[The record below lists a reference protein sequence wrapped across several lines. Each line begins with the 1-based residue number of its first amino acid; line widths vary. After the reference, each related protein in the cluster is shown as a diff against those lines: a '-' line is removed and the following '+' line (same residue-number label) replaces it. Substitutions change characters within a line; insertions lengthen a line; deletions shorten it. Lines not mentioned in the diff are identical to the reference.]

1 MAELF
6 VSGRVIDLI
15 LILVVIE
22 AVGLAVLARLTRRV
36 PRIGTLL
43 PNLAAGACLLLAVR
57 AALAGAAWPW
67 VAAALLAALVAHLA
81 DLGTRLR
88 APHGLRES

>member
-6 VSGRVIDLI
+6 ASGRVIDLV

-36 PRIGTLL
+36 PQIGTLL

-88 APHGLRES
+88 APHGLREP